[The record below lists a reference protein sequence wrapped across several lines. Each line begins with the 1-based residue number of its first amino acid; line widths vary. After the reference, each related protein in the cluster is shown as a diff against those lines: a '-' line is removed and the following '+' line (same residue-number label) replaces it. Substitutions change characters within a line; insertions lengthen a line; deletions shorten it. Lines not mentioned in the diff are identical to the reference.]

1 MNHSI
6 KKSLLTA
13 SSGALKLALHYPK
26 YNIRYHTLHLNTGRA
41 TPEMYCNYKL
51 SLLLYKTFNDQT
63 QSDEWVHLNF
73 EQLVSSRQTTFMIN
87 RNNKLN
93 VGMNLLTCR
102 FYALNNKIP
111 LEWLN
116 ET

>member
-1 MNHSI
+1 M
-6 KKSLLTA
+6 
-13 SSGALKLALHYPK
+13 
-26 YNIRYHTLHLNTGRA
+26 
-41 TPEMYCNYKL
+41 
-51 SLLLYKTFNDQT
+51 YKTFNDQT

-73 EQLVSSRQTTFMIN
+73 EQLVNSRQTTFMIN

-93 VGMNLLTCR
+93 VGMNALACR

-116 ET
+116 ETYLKFKLKCKNKFLSF